1 MGIRR
6 RCRFATDEIVTY
18 FTSFRL
24 FTQHGV
30 NKIWATV
37 VFNKNEL
44 SKCVNVATLN
54 RNDDM
59 TVYIASSESSK
70 PKRFNRRWKKVERRY
85 IQEQ

>member
-54 RNDDM
+54 SAHQAKK
-59 TVYIASSESSK
+59 TVQCNHDSG
-70 PKRFNRRWKKVERRY
+70 WLERRHGSLHSFF
-85 IQEQ
+85 